1 MRPRFPSIMETAAS
15 NTSAWWLVVIAGIA
29 AVVVGVL
36 LLISPGTT
44 LLVLV
49 QFLGAYWLVTGV
61 LAFANLCIDR
71 RLWGW
76 KLVTGILGVIAG
88 LSVLRNPLWS
98 AIFVPKLLVIFL
110 AIDAFVMGMTQ
121 NIHAFRGGSFSLAIL
136 GIMNVLFAIILLLNP
151 VIGVFLLPI
160 VLGMIGIIGGGL
172 AALRA
177 FASRPRQTPLQ
188 PPGAQPV

>member
-1 MRPRFPSIMETAAS
+1 MRSRFSSIMETTAS
-15 NTSAWWLVVIAGIA
+15 NNSAWWFVMITGIA
-29 AVVVGVL
+29 AIVVGLL

-49 QFLGAYWLVTGV
+49 QLLGVYWLVTGV

-71 RLWGW
+71 TLWGW
-76 KLVTGILGVIAG
+76 KLVSGVLGVVAG
-88 LSVLRNPLWS
+88 LLVLRNPLLS

-110 AIDAFVMGMTQ
+110 AIDAFVMGVTQ
-121 NIHAFRGGSFSLAIL
+121 NIHAFRGGGSSLAIL
-136 GIMNVLFAIILLLNP
+136 GIMNAIFAIILLLNP
-151 VIGVFLLPI
+151 LIGVFLLPI
-160 VLGMIGIIGGGL
+160 VLGIIAVIGGGL
-172 AALRA
+172 AAIRA